1 MVRGFWLGLKGRE
14 KIIRLAAGPVGWGD
28 FGYLARETYELF
40 GYDIVLKMSRGRRKG
55 GLGI

>member
-14 KIIRLAAGPVGWGD
+14 KIIRLAAGPLVWSD
-28 FGYLARETYELF
+28 FGYLARETYGLF
-40 GYDIVLKMSRGRRKG
+40 GYDRVLKMSRGHRKG